1 MSRKRC
7 WESVAGRTYFLER
20 STHLG
25 ASPTFLPLATGIP
38 GLPGQFGLPGN
49 TQFTD
54 SNAPGLGPN
63 FYRVG
68 IQP

>member
-1 MSRKRC
+1 MLGKCRGSDLFP
-7 WESVAGRTYFLER
+7 GMF
-20 STHLG
+20 THLG

-38 GLPGQFGLPGN
+38 GLPGTTG
-49 TQFTD
+49 FTD
-54 SNAPGLGPN
+54 SNAPGLGPC

>member
-1 MSRKRC
+1 M
-7 WESVAGRTYFLER
+7 F
-20 STHLG
+20 THLG

-38 GLPGQFGLPGN
+38 GLPPNMYGMPRVTG
-49 TQFTD
+49 FTD
-54 SNAPGLGPN
+54 SNAPSLGPC